1 MTPVYPVII
10 VQTIATNIQEVRR
23 RIADAA
29 ESVGRSPEE
38 VTLVA
43 VTKTRT
49 PDEVRQAVEAG
60 LTIFGENR
68 VQEAK
73 SKYRLL
79 PDDLTWHMVGHLQRN
94 KAKDAAAIFDCIHS
108 LDSVRIAD
116 EVEKQSAALGKIMD
130 VLLEVNVSGEEAKF
144 GLKPEEVEGVVRHV
158 AGLPHLRLRGLM
170 TMAPFVDDAETV
182 RPVFRG
188 LRELRDRLNDA
199 GICRL
204 TELSMGMTQDY
215 AVAVQEGAT
224 IVRIGSA
231 IFNV

>member
-1 MTPVYPVII
+1 MAR
-10 VQTIATNIQEVRR
+10 TIAGNIEEVRNK
-23 RIADAA
+23 IAEAA
-29 ESVGRSPEE
+29 ASVGRSAEE

-43 VTKTRT
+43 VTKFRT
-49 PDEVRQAVEAG
+49 PEQISQAVDAG
-60 LTIFGENR
+60 LRIFGENR

-73 SKYRLL
+73 SKYHIL
-79 PDDLTWHMVGHLQRN
+79 PDDLTWHMIGHLQRN

-108 LDSVRIAD
+108 LDSLRIAE
-116 EVEKQSAALGKIMD
+116 EVEKRCAALENTMD

-144 GLKPEEVEGVVRHV
+144 GLRPEEAQEVVRHV
-158 AGLPHLRLRGLM
+158 VTLPHLRLKGLM
-170 TMAPFVDDAETV
+170 TMPPFVDDPETV

-188 LRELRDRLNDA
+188 LRDLRDRLNDTS
-199 GICRL
+199 ICRL

-215 AVAVQEGAT
+215 EVAIQEGAT

>member
-1 MTPVYPVII
+1 MGT
-10 VQTIATNIQEVRR
+10 TIARNIEEVKK
-23 RIADAA
+23 RIAEASS
-29 ESVGRSPEE
+29 SVGRSAEE

-43 VTKTRT
+43 VTKFRS
-49 PDEVRQAVEAG
+49 PEEISQAAEAG
-60 LTIFGENR
+60 LRIFGENR

-79 PDDLTWHMVGHLQRN
+79 PDDLSWHMIGHLQRN
-94 KAKDAAAIFDCIHS
+94 KARDAVGIFDCIHS

-116 EVEKQSAALGKIMD
+116 EVERRCAAIGKAMD

-144 GLKPEEVEGVVRHV
+144 GLKPEKVEEVVRHV
-158 AGLPHLRLRGLM
+158 LSLPHLRLEGLM

-188 LRELRDRLNDA
+188 LREVRDRINET
-199 GICRL
+199 GVCHL

-215 AVAVQEGAT
+215 EVAVQEGAT
-224 IVRIGSA
+224 VVRIGSA

>member
-1 MTPVYPVII
+1 MAR
-10 VQTIATNIQEVRR
+10 TIARNIEGVRKK
-23 RIADAA
+23 IAEAA
-29 ESVGRSPEE
+29 VSVGRSEKE

-43 VTKTRT
+43 VTKFRG
-49 PDEVRQAVEAG
+49 PEKISQAVEAG

-79 PDDLTWHMVGHLQRN
+79 PDNLSWHMIGHLQRN
-94 KAKDAAAIFDCIHS
+94 KAKDAVGIFDCIHS

-116 EVEKQSAALGKIMD
+116 EVEKRCAVIGKTMD

-144 GLKPEEVEGVVRHV
+144 GLKREEVEEVVRHV
-158 AGLPHLRLRGLM
+158 LSLWHLRLKGLM

-188 LRELRDRLNDA
+188 LRELRDRINETGL
-199 GICRL
+199 CQL

-215 AVAVQEGAT
+215 EVAVQEGAT